1 MFESITRAVLA
12 HKQIVIAAIAIT
24 GLGMY
29 AGSNSIIAV
38 AQTIIDETFNIP
50 CLPYCNEANE
60 PEDVD
65 VSIPGVLE
73 LHLSFEFVP
82 IGSPGG
88 PI

>member
-29 AGSNSIIAV
+29 TFSNSIIAA
-38 AQTIIDETFNIP
+38 AQTVIDRTFLIP

-60 PEDVD
+60 PDDVD
-65 VSIPGVLE
+65 VVVPGVLE
-73 LHLSFEFVP
+73 LHLSFEFVEV
-82 IGSPGG
+82 GTPGG
-88 PI
+88 PT